1 MAILNNDQI
10 KDYIKRGEICFNP
23 PLDKFQVKPHAVDL
37 RMGFVFLLPKQWY
50 LDSSGRR
57 SLNIDHYDVNK
68 KEYFDVIELKP
79 GQTFDLLPEEYVI
92 VSTLEKIKVPKDL
105 MSILYPRSSTNRK
118 GLSVDLTGIIDA
130 GYEGPLMIPIRNNT
144 RSQVVKLYPGE
155 RFCQIVFER
164 LDESLKKSPGKE
176 NRYHKVDFK
185 KAFTK
190 VNSINNKN
198 KDEELEKE
206 YVSKGKI
213 DLLKKKFKEG
223 GK

>member
-1 MAILNNDQI
+1 MSILNNDQI
-10 KDYIKRGEICFNP
+10 KSYIKEGKISFQP
-23 PLDKFQVKPHAVDL
+23 ALDKFQIKPHAVDL

-50 LDSSGRR
+50 IDNTGRR
-57 SLNIDHYDVNK
+57 SLNIDHFDVNK
-68 KEYFDVIELKP
+68 KEYFDVIELKQ

-92 VSTLEKIKVPKDL
+92 VSTLEKIKIPNDL

-144 RSQVVKLYPGE
+144 KSQVVKLYPGE

-164 LDESLKKSPGKE
+164 LDETLKKSPGKD

-185 KAFTK
+185 KAFK
-190 VNSINNKN
+190 IVNTTHNK
-198 KDEELEKE
+198 EEEMEKE

-213 DLLKKKFKEG
+213 DLLKKKFS
-223 GK
+223 

>member
-1 MAILNNDQI
+1 MSILNSDQI
-10 KDYIKRGEICFNP
+10 KEYIKKGKISFDP
-23 PLDKFQVKPHAVDL
+23 TLDKFQIKPHAVDL
-37 RMGFVFLLPKQWY
+37 RMGFVFLIPKQWY
-50 LDSSGRR
+50 IDKTGRR
-57 SLNIDHYDVNK
+57 SLNIDHFDVNK
-68 KEYFDVIELKP
+68 KEYFDVIELKQ

-92 VSTLEKIKVPKDL
+92 VSTLEKIKIPNDL

-130 GYEGPLMIPIRNNT
+130 GYEGSLMIPIRNNT
-144 RSQVVKLYPGE
+144 KSQVVKLYPGE

-185 KAFTK
+185 KAFTI
-190 VNSINNKN
+190 VNSTKS
-198 KDEELEKE
+198 KEEELEKE

-213 DLLKKKFKEG
+213 DLLKKKFK
-223 GK
+223 